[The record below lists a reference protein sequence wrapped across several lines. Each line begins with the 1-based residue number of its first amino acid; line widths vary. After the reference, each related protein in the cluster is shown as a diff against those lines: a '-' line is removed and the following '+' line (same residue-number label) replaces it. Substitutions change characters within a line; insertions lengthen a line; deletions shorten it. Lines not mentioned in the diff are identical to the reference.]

1 MDMQCEILAR
11 DTVYDGFLRVDRYRL
26 RHSLYSGGMSRA
38 LVRERVER
46 LRAAAILLY
55 DPDADRV
62 VMIEQFRIG
71 AHEAGAGAWLLETV
85 GGYVPPDE
93 SPEKVARREA
103 MEEAGCEVREV
114 EAIGE
119 FYLSPGTSVERIALY
134 CGRVQAPAGGALHG
148 LDRISASLSTAV
160 FMVAGFVGFASGAI
174 LSTSLTERWGLQSLA
189 WLYLAA
195 PVWLVAPAGLLAL
208 VLLARRLMALLA
220 ADGSAG
226 LSGDDPA
233 QSATRTPHRDRQ

>member
-1 MDMQCEILAR
+1 MDKQCEILAR

-26 RHSLYSGGMSRA
+26 RHSLYSGGTSRE

-71 AHEAGAGAWLLETV
+71 AHEAGVGAWLLETV

-93 SPEKVARREA
+93 SPEQVARREA
-103 MEEAGCEVREV
+103 MEEAGCEVGEI
-114 EAIGE
+114 EPIGE
-119 FYLSPGTSVERIALY
+119 FYLSPGTSVERITLY

-148 LDRISASLSTAV
+148 LDHEGEDIRV
-160 FMVAGFVGFASGAI
+160 EV
-174 LSTSLTERWGLQSLA
+174 
-189 WLYLAA
+189 
-195 PVWLVAPAGLLAL
+195 
-208 VLLARRLMALLA
+208 LA
-220 ADGSAG
+220 ADAAIAELFVGRVDSTTAIITLQWLAAHRARLRAAWAG
-226 LSGDDPA
+226 QSGD
-233 QSATRTPHRDRQ
+233 R